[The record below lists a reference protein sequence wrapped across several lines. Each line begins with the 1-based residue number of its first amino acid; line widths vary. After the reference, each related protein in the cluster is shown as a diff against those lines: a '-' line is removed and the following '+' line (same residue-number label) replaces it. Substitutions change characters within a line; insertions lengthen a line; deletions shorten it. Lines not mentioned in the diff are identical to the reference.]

1 MKMTECPWFQCIASM
16 VLADTNPPCKQNPL
30 KMVLEEAMD
39 QEAGFAYFCEVFCK
53 AQVRLQ
59 KAWSNPH
66 QAVKL
71 GSQEAFAELST
82 ALLNHHVGTFSAGG
96 CK

>member
-1 MKMTECPWFQCIASM
+1 
-16 VLADTNPPCKQNPL
+16 
-30 KMVLEEAMD
+30 MVLEETMD
-39 QEAGFAYFCEVFCK
+39 QEAGFAYFCEVLCK

-59 KAWSNPH
+59 KAWSKPH

-82 ALLNHHVGTFSAGG
+82 AILNNHIGAFSAG
-96 CK
+96 